1 MTTYLDT
8 SALAKWYL
16 NEAFSEE
23 VETFLAGVLPVT
35 ISPLVK
41 LEMRSLVAR
50 RRQEGSLDSA
60 LENRI
65 LAVLENDIVA
75 GHLVLVPVRAE
86 HFALAETL
94 IGALPTVPL
103 RTLDAL
109 HLAIAKSEA
118 VDLIATAD
126 SVMMR
131 AAEHLGI
138 PCQYFGIPG

>member
-1 MTTYLDT
+1 VATYVDT

-23 VETFLAGVLPVT
+23 VEAFLASVLPAS

-41 LEMRSLVAR
+41 LEMRSLLAR
-50 RRQEGSLDSA
+50 RRREGSVEPA

-65 LAVLENDIVA
+65 LAVFENDVVS
-75 GHLVLVPVRAE
+75 GHLSLLPARAE
-86 HFALAETL
+86 HFPLAETL
-94 IGALPTVPL
+94 IGALPGIPL

-109 HLAIAKSEA
+109 HLAIAKAEG
-118 VDLIATAD
+118 VDLLATAD
-126 SVMMR
+126 IVMMH

-138 PCQYFGIPG
+138 PCRYFGVLP